1 MNRQDFMIQRH
12 AEIVLIAR
20 RSVELIKGLVQ
31 STEQSFHY
39 AWLFVAALIIA

>member
-1 MNRQDFMIQRH
+1 MIQRH

-20 RSVELIKGLVQ
+20 RSVELINGLVQ

-39 AWLFVAALIIA
+39 LFLFVAALVIAL